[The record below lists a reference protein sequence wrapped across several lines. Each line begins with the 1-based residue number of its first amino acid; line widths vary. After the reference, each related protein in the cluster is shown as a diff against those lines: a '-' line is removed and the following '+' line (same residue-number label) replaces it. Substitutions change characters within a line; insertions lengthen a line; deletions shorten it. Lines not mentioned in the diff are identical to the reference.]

1 MTAGPSGRA
10 RTSTRQAVLKMSVVV
25 VLMFGFG
32 YALVPLYDVL
42 CDVFD
47 INGKTSDEVAV
58 YDPTAVD
65 ETRTVKVLF
74 TTQLNGYMPWDFEP
88 EVRSIELHPGE
99 LRTVNFLV
107 RNKTPHDMVGQ
118 AVPSVVPN
126 RAADHFRKTECFCFT
141 QQPLKAAEEKDMAL
155 RFYIDPALPK
165 NIETITLSY
174 TFFDNTQQ
182 ASLDG
187 ERNAGASN

>member
-1 MTAGPSGRA
+1 MTRTANRTPIANRRA
-10 RTSTRQAVLKMSVVV
+10 VSKMLVVV

-47 INGKTSDEVAV
+47 INGKTSDEVARH
-58 YDPTAVD
+58 DPSAVD
-65 ETRTVKVLF
+65 ETRTVKVQF
-74 TTQLNGYMPWDFEP
+74 TTQLNGYMPWDFQP
-88 EVRSIELHPGE
+88 ETRSVEVHPGE
-99 LRTVNFLV
+99 LRTVNFRV

-118 AVPSVVPN
+118 AVPSVAPN
-126 RAADHFRKTECFCFT
+126 RAADHFRKTDCFCFT

-155 RFYIDPALPK
+155 RFYIDPALPE

-182 ASLDG
+182 AALS
-187 ERNAGASN
+187 GAAVD

>member
-1 MTAGPSGRA
+1 MTAASDGRA
-10 RTSTRQAVLKMSVVV
+10 QSSTRQAVLKMLLVV

-47 INGKTSDEVAV
+47 INGKTSNEVAS
-58 YDPTAVD
+58 YDPAAVD

-74 TTQLNGYMPWDFEP
+74 TTQLNGYMPWDFKP
-88 EVRSIELHPGE
+88 EVRSVEMHPGE
-99 LRTVNFLV
+99 LRTVNFRV

-118 AVPSVVPN
+118 AVPSVVPS

-155 RFYIDPALPK
+155 RFYIDPALPE
-165 NIETITLSY
+165 NIQTITLSY

-187 ERNAGASN
+187 KKEIGALN

>member
-1 MTAGPSGRA
+1 MTPSSPKPPRNA
-10 RTSTRQAVLKMSVVV
+10 TRYSVLKMLVVV
-25 VLMFGFG
+25 VAMFGFG
-32 YALVPLYDVL
+32 YALVPLYDVM

-47 INGKTSDEVAV
+47 INGKTSDEVAE

-74 TTQLNGYMPWDFEP
+74 TTQVNGYMPWDFQP
-88 EVRSIELHPGE
+88 EMPSIEVHPGE
-99 LRTVNFLV
+99 LRTVHFRV
-107 RNKTPHDMVGQ
+107 RNKTPYDMVGQ
-118 AVPSVVPN
+118 AIPSVVPN

-141 QQPLKAAEEKDMAL
+141 QQPLKASEEKDMAL

-165 NIETITLSY
+165 NIQTVTLSY

-182 ASLDG
+182 ASLK
-187 ERNAGASN
+187 